1 MIHFSKN
8 PFPCW
13 PSRKNTYNIFCRQLI
28 IVYLFKNNEFSN
40 VETKQLLATI
50 SEPIKK
56 KVMNTYERILAESEA
71 KGKTEGFKLKEY
83 EVVKKAYN
91 KNYPAGEI
99 AELLDI
105 SIEKVK
111 SIIDAIKKEGEN

>member
-1 MIHFSKN
+1 
-8 PFPCW
+8 
-13 PSRKNTYNIFCRQLI
+13 
-28 IVYLFKNNEFSN
+28 
-40 VETKQLLATI
+40 
-50 SEPIKK
+50 
-56 KVMNTYERILAESEA
+56 MNTYERILAESEA